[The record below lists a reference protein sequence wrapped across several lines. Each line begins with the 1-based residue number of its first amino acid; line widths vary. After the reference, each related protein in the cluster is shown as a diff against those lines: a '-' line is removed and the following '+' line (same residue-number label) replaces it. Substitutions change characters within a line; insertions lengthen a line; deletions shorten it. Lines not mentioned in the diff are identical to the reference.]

1 MVGTVSSKSQWT
13 NYSTNWKPFNLLQK
27 DRVEKEQNNLIH
39 IGSCSLHIMHG
50 AFKTG
55 AESSGWNMKAIPKG
69 LFTFLHDTPARRK
82 DYISITG
89 EERFPLFF
97 CATRWVE
104 DTVVADQL
112 IEIWDSII
120 KIVRYWEKLPKSK
133 QPASKSFFKV
143 REVVNDKF
151 AVTKF
156 PFLSFVG
163 RLFKLFL
170 TKYQTSCPV
179 LPYLY
184 DDLKDLIRNALQ
196 LYVKYEVI
204 EKCKTASDYKQ
215 INLSEKSNIVSKSN
229 LT

>member
-1 MVGTVSSKSQWT
+1 MSALS
-13 NYSTNWKPFNLLQK
+13 
-27 DRVEKEQNNLIH
+27 EKEQNNLIH

-89 EERFPLFF
+89 EERFPLVF

-120 KIVRYWEKLPKSK
+120 KIVRYWENYQKVSNQPPK
-133 QPASKSFFKV
+133 A
-143 REVVNDKF
+143 
-151 AVTKF
+151 
-156 PFLSFVG
+156 FLRSE
-163 RLFKLFL
+163 RLSMISLL
-170 TKYQTSCPV
+170 LLNSH
-179 LPYLY
+179 
-184 DDLKDLIRNALQ
+184 
-196 LYVKYEVI
+196 
-204 EKCKTASDYKQ
+204 S
-215 INLSEKSNIVSKSN
+215 
-229 LT
+229 